1 MNIAELEQVLGGIS
15 AEFYQKD
22 CVAIHNFFDIDKN
35 NVCSEAEFMGQ
46 IKKAERLWQQHKQR
60 LAGNKTM
67 AGTLRSEGI
76 NDRDGGMAEY
86 IPGWYDMTPDMQ
98 TEKLT
103 EYMNQVF
110 KQRNF
115 SPARVFAMADS
126 MTTGSA
132 KISALLK
139 VLGKL
144 MANLTKEFLD
154 HIPAAHGVSMDTT
167 VSKEEW
173 MLMFDFKGG

>member
-1 MNIAELEQVLGGIS
+1 LGGIS

-76 NDRDGGMAEY
+76 NDRDGGS
-86 IPGWYDMTPDMQ
+86 
-98 TEKLT
+98 L
-103 EYMNQVF
+103 F
-110 KQRNF
+110 
-115 SPARVFAMADS
+115 
-126 MTTGSA
+126 
-132 KISALLK
+132 
-139 VLGKL
+139 
-144 MANLTKEFLD
+144 
-154 HIPAAHGVSMDTT
+154 H
-167 VSKEEW
+167 
-173 MLMFDFKGG
+173 